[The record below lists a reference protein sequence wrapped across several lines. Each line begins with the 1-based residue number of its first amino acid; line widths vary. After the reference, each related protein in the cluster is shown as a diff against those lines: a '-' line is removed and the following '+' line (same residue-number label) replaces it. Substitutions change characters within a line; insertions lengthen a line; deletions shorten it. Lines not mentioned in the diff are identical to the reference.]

1 MDKHNSLLVFEQSL
15 EALSQ
20 TQGDIASF
28 PKIYDQI
35 DELQQ
40 MLSSL
45 EAKTT
50 EHEQAFQN
58 DLKPVEA
65 LFGTLKDNSE
75 MFQGQASGLF
85 DQVKSQ
91 NSDFY
96 ETVNGSLESLRQKL
110 GECFTQASSLNE
122 QGQSLNEE
130 FESQLQEVQANTT
143 GFQSLLEE
151 VKGEFETR
159 KSSLLEGFESIEQ
172 EAQVRLQKL
181 TENYSTLLDEGNN
194 HLHELE
200 SLLDNTS
207 GEAILVLSRKFEE
220 EILTQLTQ
228 SAGELSQLIEGV
240 GSAGEASQD
249 LLQGEVGSMLDKLSE
264 VTQLIEQIKPILDL
278 VKEML

>member
-1 MDKHNSLLVFEQSL
+1 MSEHNSSLILEESL

-28 PKIYDQI
+28 SKIYDQI

-45 EAKTT
+45 EVTTT
-50 EHEQAFQN
+50 EQEQAVQSN
-58 DLKPVEA
+58 LKPLEVF
-65 LFGTLKDNSE
+65 LGTLKDNSGTL
-75 MFQGQASGLF
+75 QDQASGLF
-85 DQVKSQ
+85 DQAKSQ

-96 ETVNGSLESLRQKL
+96 ETVNQSLDSLRQKL
-110 GECFTQASSLNE
+110 DECSTQASSLSE
-122 QGQSLNEE
+122 QGQSLNGEC
-130 FESQLQEVQANTT
+130 ESQLQEIQANTT
-143 GFQSLLEE
+143 QLQSLLEE
-151 VKGEFETR
+151 VKSDFETR

-172 EAQVRLQKL
+172 EAQVRLQTL

-207 GEAILVLSRKFEE
+207 GEAILALSRKFEE
-220 EILTQLTQ
+220 EVLTQLTQ

-249 LLQGEVGSMLDKLSE
+249 LLQEEVGSVLDKLGE